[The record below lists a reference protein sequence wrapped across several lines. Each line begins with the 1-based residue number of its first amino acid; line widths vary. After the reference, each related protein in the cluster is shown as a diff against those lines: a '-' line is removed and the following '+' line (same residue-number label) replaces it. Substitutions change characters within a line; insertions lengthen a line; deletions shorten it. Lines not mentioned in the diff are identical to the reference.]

1 MKRQGIQRV
10 YLMSLFIFLAACTTV
25 SRLAAMPLAAT
36 TLPLSTVA
44 DMGINGQSQ
53 NFLAPAK
60 TFDTSDLVKSQ
71 DLSSLPTS
79 PPSNALILSPLT
91 ADQFMLE
98 TPDVSK
104 DSAGES
110 LREYQ
115 RGSASWYGL
124 RFHNRRTASG
134 ERYDLNALTAA
145 HRTLPFGTI
154 VRLRSR
160 VNGYEVD
167 VRINDRGPFGRS
179 HVIDISRAAAKAL
192 GMLSLG
198 VHDVILMVT
207 ESTPTLADAI
217 APTIKSK

>member
-1 MKRQGIQRV
+1 MKQQGIQRV
-10 YLMSLFIFLAACTTV
+10 YLMSLLVFLAACTTV
-25 SRLAAMPLAAT
+25 SRLAAMPLTAT
-36 TLPLSTVA
+36 TLPPSTVA

-60 TFDTSDLVKSQ
+60 TFDTSALVKSQ

-79 PPSNALILSPLT
+79 PPSSALILSPLT
-91 ADQFMLE
+91 ADQFM
-98 TPDVSK
+98 PDVSK

-154 VRLRSR
+154 VRLRSM

-192 GMLSLG
+192 GMFGNG
-198 VHDVILMVT
+198 VHDVILMVK
-207 ESTPTLADAI
+207 ESTPTLENTI
-217 APTIKSK
+217 SPTLKPK